1 MIQYVIA
8 SHGGFARAGLEA
20 AAMLFGEI
28 PTNFHV
34 LSLEDGGRG
43 IACFEEEAAELAGR
57 LREAPVLILADL
69 FGGSPFMT
77 LLSAFRHNE
86 YKLIS
91 GFNLPMIVEALSL
104 NGEEAT
110 REEAARQITENGR
123 DVGIRLVDKLSEEG
137 EGV

>member
-1 MIQYVIA
+1 
-8 SHGGFARAGLEA
+8 
-20 AAMLFGEI
+20 
-28 PTNFHV
+28 
-34 LSLEDGGRG
+34 
-43 IACFEEEAAELAGR
+43 
-57 LREAPVLILADL
+57 
-69 FGGSPFMT
+69 MT

-110 REEAARQITENGR
+110 LEEAARQITENGR